1 MKNEV
6 KIALNICTFQREE
19 FIHRNL
25 SLLQASDFSIRTTR
39 SITEGFIFLWWTMAA
54 VCNCRRVRM
63 CIVFITGIQEV
74 LVDFREELRRS
85 VNEMRDLPMSF
96 LWMMMLPLTSA
107 AFICCLIFIRGRG
120 GGQGPP
126 GSGTH
131 VLHG

>member
-54 VCNCRRVRM
+54 VCNCRRVCM
-63 CIVFITGIQEV
+63 CIVFITGIPEV
-74 LVDFREELRRS
+74 PVDFREELRRS
-85 VNEMRDLPMSF
+85 VNEMRDYPCDF
-96 LWMMMLPLTSA
+96 Y
-107 AFICCLIFIRGRG
+107 G
-120 GGQGPP
+120 
-126 GSGTH
+126 
-131 VLHG
+131 